1 MEGAQEGRRADAV
14 PGRDQAFR
22 LLGPRGEM
30 DAPTIFITL
39 CAGKCPRAA
48 AESGPSARQVE
59 ELRLLPVKGE
69 WELGP
74 QN

>member
-1 MEGAQEGRRADAV
+1 MECAQEGRGADAA

-22 LLGPRGEM
+22 LLGPRGET
-30 DAPTIFITL
+30 DAPTISITL

-48 AESGPSARQVE
+48 AESDPGARQVKK
-59 ELRLLPVKGE
+59 LSLLLVKGE